1 MKTPGLHSPFI
12 DGEVLGA
19 APNLRSPFE
28 QVMPEPKAQPMPAT
42 AAAGLRVVD
51 AKGVPLSGVA
61 WSLHQGALELR
72 GTLVAGEADVLVQG
86 ARSFDRSKPFRFH
99 VEGHVCSIVSGAA
112 LLVDEPGVEYGGSL
126 FDWRAA
132 DSTDPAARSAFW
144 KDYAARR
151 QKDTAPS
158 VFRYIQH
165 EHIMRRPV
173 RWLKG
178 TNLVELQ
185 AEPLSIRLGPLVRY
199 TDHHQAR
206 IWLELS
212 APGLVRVHYGAAPDA
227 KKKPTS
233 TAVPAG
239 VRTRHTCSVRVG
251 GRHYAMLTLDE
262 LPADSVVMYT
272 LELAPQPPTGP
283 LPRTEIDF
291 TEARFPRQLPKAA
304 LDPQQVAL
312 GAISISG
319 SPWLFLRTLPQSGEA
334 LRFAHGSCRVHP
346 DDTDENQQVQGDDM
360 LARFGNDFLHK
371 QELAA
376 WPQFFMHT
384 GDQIYADDIGVRL
397 GKQIVRA
404 RHSATFPGPKQ
415 GHVLA
420 LGAWAGRFAPRYTTR
435 GTVLPAPPAADID
448 AVDQQRNTSRDPV
461 RVEAAAADARDALK
475 QAQFQ
480 TRAMLPEEK
489 PPAVQKLQVMN
500 QLLWQPPIEASDV
513 PQVDKRR
520 GLLQAPTFRILQ
532 PKQRDVRLPYP
543 AAGDIGGVHVADYAE
558 YAAAYEQA
566 WLVHGARRGLAHLP
580 SYMIFDDH
588 EVTDDWNA
596 DADWLACVHHPRD
609 ALGMWPATITDALA
623 AYWLY
628 QGWGNL
634 EPVVAAADPRV
645 QILERARHQGHDA
658 LPELRQLIH
667 TRAVAPTD
675 KKARPAARTNLLG
688 WNFRVPTSGTPF
700 VVLDLRTDREV
711 HGKGGMSKAR
721 LDWLRTVLGAAR
733 TRSAFVVLPVPLL
746 MPAPLAFAMQ
756 HEGVTKLATGAR
768 SKAEARRKN
777 DLEHPIMN
785 LVWAQFREL
794 LRELQNKGS
803 PLRTLAIVSG
813 DIHFSCNLDGQL
825 PGSTQGPRL
834 LQLISS
840 GLRKVI
846 GPKKEG
852 HLFDAYR
859 GWLSVITRAQGV
871 DERRGVRATVGGLEG
886 PTPVPP
892 GQGFRNP
899 KQAPLKNFLF
909 PTSVALVNV
918 VPARTQPAG
927 RVLGDT
933 ALITQ
938 WHLVGNARGGLDA
951 WSFTHATRAEGGWM
965 TLNDPGL
972 AYADRPDTY
981 PRDSRPM
988 GLVKE
993 LLDELEPDGEST
1005 EAGDFELVHE
1015 TLDGEVEPTLELITD
1030 TEPATDEAEASFE
1043 FGADGEGF
1051 VGEALDEAQEEAP
1064 LDEAPEG
1071 EEPTEE
1077 SEVIGTDSRKVVA
1090 DTLAVPYRWICA
1102 LDIYYDTGPL
1112 GRDARHLPD
1121 HTRGSG
1127 VLIGPR
1133 HVLTAAHV
1141 LGPVPVKFDGVE
1153 YQLPVTRIVV
1163 TPARD
1168 GRNDKAPL
1176 GQSRRVWWGRPPPRG
1191 TVVRASLQD
1200 DYALLV
1206 VKDNLAAASHKRFKR
1221 LGYWGEDPQV
1231 SELRPPSAADLAGT
1245 ITVAGYPGDTFDRTI
1260 LPREQGA
1267 DADDKLKERIRLARR
1282 NKSSTW
1288 AARMWESSGS
1298 LRRHVRHPHV
1308 LHDADTYP
1316 GNSGG
1321 PVFAQR
1327 DGVWCL
1333 LAVHGGPGSQNPQT
1347 HQVADNRAAPVTTQM
1362 LSQINDWMN
1371 NQGGRGTSSLVG
1383 GRLVPAAFVAPS
1395 RETADDAEDEGAAAD
1410 ESPAADEFESED
1422 LAFEEEESRAAG
1434 VAATASLLGRG
1445 LRLAEAWLPRQ
1456 PRSGVPELL
1465 RFAVSLLR
1473 THFFPRGHGVI
1484 DARGQV
1490 HKQARV
1496 AQIAMRLRLRDGSPA
1511 PFEHRVRLW
1520 LSARSAD
1527 RAVVAGRHS
1536 DAHFSGITLYA
1547 PAFAGLAPAAAL
1559 QHAVHEMLHMLFTLV
1574 ERLRQRHGDA
1584 MADAFLQKDPWKLLD
1599 LRRYAAWRDRL
1610 QQALGPLLHL
1620 LGSPEPAADAAQRLV
1635 EEAFCYTL
1643 AMHLRFTLE
1652 TGSKSGIVE
1661 SSVTETLVRN
1671 YLLDHS
1677 PRLSSLLGTE
1687 PLAQASAPL
1696 RTILNELQ
1704 ATMNAAWQGGTAT
1717 PTVQPEALFEPF

>member
-19 APNLRSPFE
+19 APSLRSPFE
-28 QVMPEPKAQPMPAT
+28 QVMAEPKAPPMPAS
-42 AAAGLRVVD
+42 AAAGVRVID
-51 AKGVPLSGVA
+51 AAGDPLSGVA

-72 GTLVAGEADVLVQG
+72 GTLVAGEADVLLQG
-86 ARSFDRSKPFRFH
+86 AKSFDRSKPFRFH
-99 VEGHVCSIVSGAA
+99 VEGHVCSIVSGAV

-126 FDWRAA
+126 FDWHDA
-132 DSTDPAARSAFW
+132 DSADAALRSRFW

-151 QKDTAPS
+151 QQDTAPS
-158 VFRYIQH
+158 VFRFIQH
-165 EHIMRRPV
+165 DHIMRRPV

-178 TNLVELQ
+178 TNLAVFQ
-185 AEPLSIRLGPLVRY
+185 AQPLAIRLGPLVRY
-199 TDHHQAR
+199 TDHRQAR
-206 IWLELS
+206 IWLELN

-227 KKKPTS
+227 KKKPTGD
-233 TAVPAG
+233 TVPANL
-239 VRTRHTCSVRVG
+239 RTRHTCSVRVG

-291 TEARFPRQLPKAA
+291 TEARFPRELPKAS
-304 LDPQQVAL
+304 LQPQQAAL
-312 GAISISG
+312 AQISLMHRH
-319 SPWLFLRTLPQSGEA
+319 WLYLRTLPQSGEA

-346 DDTDENQQVQGDDM
+346 DDNDDGQQQGEDM
-360 LARFGNDFLHK
+360 LARFGNDFLAQ

-384 GDQIYADDIGVRL
+384 GDQIYADDIGERL
-397 GKQIVRA
+397 GKQIVRQ
-404 RHSATFPGPKQ
+404 RHSATFPGPRQ
-415 GHVLA
+415 GHALA
-420 LGAWAGRFAPRYTTR
+420 LGAWAGRFAPRFALRT
-435 GTVLPAPPAADID
+435 TVLPAPPEGDVD
-448 AVDQQRNTSRDPV
+448 AIDQQRNTARDPE
-461 RVEAAAADARDALK
+461 RVAAAVGDARDALK
-475 QAQFQ
+475 QAPFQ
-480 TRAMLPEEK
+480 MRAMLPEGE
-489 PPAVQKLQVMN
+489 PPKAQKLQVMN
-500 QLLWQPPIEASDV
+500 QLLWQPPIAPADV
-513 PQVDKRR
+513 PLVDKRR
-520 GLLQAPTFRILQ
+520 GLLQAPTFRILRPQ
-532 PKQRDVRLPYP
+532 QRDVRLPYP

-566 WLVHGARRGLAHLP
+566 WLVHGARRGMAHLP
-580 SYMIFDDH
+580 NYMIFDDH

-596 DADWLACVHHPRD
+596 DTDWLACIHHKRD
-609 ALGMWPATITDALA
+609 TLGMWPATMTDALA
-623 AYWLY
+623 SYWLY

-634 EPVVAAADPRV
+634 EPAVAAADPRV

-667 TRAVAPTD
+667 TRAIAPTD
-675 KKARPAARTNLLG
+675 KLAKPAARANLLA

-700 VVLDLRTDREV
+700 VVLDLRTDREI
-711 HGKGGMSKAR
+711 HGKGGMSKGR

-756 HEGVTKLATGAR
+756 HPGVVKIATGVR
-768 SKAEARRKN
+768 SKAEARRKS

-785 LVWAQFREL
+785 LVWEQFREL
-794 LRELQNKGS
+794 LRELQKAGS

-825 PGSTQGPRL
+825 PGSTQGPRM

-852 HLFDAYR
+852 FLFDAYR
-859 GWLSVITRAQGV
+859 DWLSVITRSQGV
-871 DERRGVRATVGGLEG
+871 DERRGVRATIGGLEG
-886 PTPVPP
+886 PTPVLP
-892 GQGFRNP
+892 GQGLPGNP
-899 KQAPLKNFLF
+899 KQGELKNFVF
-909 PTSVALVNV
+909 PTSVALVHV
-918 VPARTQPAG
+918 VPTRDQPAA

-933 ALITQ
+933 ALIKQ
-938 WHLVGNARGGLDA
+938 WHLVAAASGKLAA
-951 WSFTHATRAEGGWM
+951 WSFNHATRAEGGWM

-988 GLVKE
+988 GLVRE
-993 LLDELEPDGEST
+993 VLDQLESADDQA
-1005 EAGDFELVHE
+1005 EAGDFQPVHE
-1015 TLDGEVEPTLELITD
+1015 TLHGEVEPTLEVI
-1030 TEPATDEAEASFE
+1030 DEAEPESSADEAESGFE
-1043 FGADGEGF
+1043 FGA
-1051 VGEALDEAQEEAP
+1051 
-1064 LDEAPEG
+1064 EG
-1071 EEPTEE
+1071 EDLADDQLAPSDDEEPHTEA
-1077 SEVIGTDSRKVVA
+1077 EVIGDDSRKVVA
-1090 DTLAVPYRWICA
+1090 DTLDVPHRWICA

-1112 GRDARHLPD
+1112 GRNARYVPD
-1121 HTRGSG
+1121 HARGTG

-1141 LGPVPVKFDGVE
+1141 LGPVPVKFDGVD

-1163 TPARD
+1163 APARD

-1176 GQSRRVWWGRPPPRG
+1176 GQSKRVWWGRPQAREINRPGPHG
-1191 TVVRASLQD
+1191 TVIRARLQD

-1206 VKDNLAAASHKRFKR
+1206 VKDNLAAASHPRFKR
-1221 LGYWGEDPQV
+1221 LGYWGEDPRV
-1231 SELRPPSAADLAGT
+1231 SELRPVGDAELSGT
-1245 ITVAGYPGDTFDRTI
+1245 VTVAGYPGDTSDRTI

-1267 DADDKLKERIRLARR
+1267 DADAQLKQSIEVTRR
-1282 NKSSTW
+1282 NKGSTW

-1298 LRRHVRHPHV
+1298 LRRDVVNQRV
-1308 LHDADTYP
+1308 LHDADTYQ

-1333 LAVHGGPGSQNPQT
+1333 LAVHGGAGSQDAQT
-1347 HQVADNRAAPVTTQM
+1347 HQVADNRAAPVTSQM
-1362 LSQINDWMN
+1362 LSQLNDWMN
-1371 NQGGRGTSSLVG
+1371 QQGGRGTSSLVG
-1383 GRLVPAAFVAPS
+1383 GRLVLAAAAAPA
-1395 RETADDAEDEGAAAD
+1395 REMEDAQAEDEGAVAEEGLAD
-1410 ESPAADEFESED
+1410 NDFELEVGS
-1422 LAFEEEESRAAG
+1422 LAFEDEAASPAG
-1434 VAATASLLGRG
+1434 AAALVTKGLG
-1445 LRLAEAWLPRQ
+1445 LAEAWLRRQ

-1484 DARGQV
+1484 DAAGQV
-1490 HKQARV
+1490 QKQAPV

-1520 LSARSAD
+1520 ISARGAD
-1527 RAVVAGRHS
+1527 SAVVAGRHS
-1536 DAHFSGITLYA
+1536 DALFSSITLYA
-1547 PAFAGLAPAAAL
+1547 PAFAGAAATVAV
-1559 QHAVHEMLHMLFTLV
+1559 QHAVHEVLHMLFTLV
-1574 ERLRQRHGDA
+1574 DRLRQRHGDA

-1599 LRRYAAWRDRL
+1599 LRRYATWRDRL
-1610 QQALGPLLHL
+1610 QQGLSPLMHL
-1620 LGSPEPAADAAQRLV
+1620 LGSPEPAADAANRLV
-1635 EEAFCYTL
+1635 EETFAATL

-1652 TGSKSGIVE
+1652 RGAKSGIV
-1661 SSVTETLVRN
+1661 SSSMTETLVRH
-1671 YLLDHS
+1671 YVLDHS
-1677 PRLSSLLGTE
+1677 PRLSSLLGSAE
-1687 PLAQASAPL
+1687 LAQASEPL
-1696 RTILNELQ
+1696 KPIFDELQ
-1704 ATMNAAWQGGTAT
+1704 AAMNATWQGGTAA
-1717 PTVQPEALFEPF
+1717 PAPQPEALFEPF